1 MPYFSLQVVTNY
13 FHNRRHY
20 LAVNTAVMPFTSS
33 IDYLFENIN
42 HQITAATIFRT
53 YLSTL
58 RLEEI
63 TSCRS
68 KYVKHVSTIWKVAN

>member
-1 MPYFSLQVVTNY
+1 
-13 FHNRRHY
+13 
-20 LAVNTAVMPFTSS
+20 MPFTSS
-33 IDYLFENIN
+33 LDYLFENIN

-63 TSCRS
+63 TSCRT
-68 KYVKHVSTIWKVAN
+68 KYVKHVATIWKAAN